1 MTNEVYRLSNNTLG
15 VIIALEG
22 IIFGIFV
29 GLKMGFSFVP
39 LSDLTYIAT
48 LGGNRHVVGTIAALI
63 LIPVC
68 VKQTKKGFL
77 AVMAVISVTGILTS
91 ISIIDAL
98 FLTPESGLKA
108 PVATVM
114 LIFQILAMVFSYRA
128 VKEIESLSLQA
139 S

>member
-1 MTNEVYRLSNNTLG
+1 MEKYKMRNKKYRISNNTLG
-15 VIIALEG
+15 AIIALEA
-22 IIFGIFV
+22 IVFGIFV

-63 LIPVC
+63 CIPIC

-77 AVMAVISVTGILTS
+77 AVMTILSVTAILTS

-98 FLTPESGLKA
+98 FLTQGSGAKA

-114 LIFQILAMVFSYRA
+114 LFFQILAIVFSYSA
-128 VKEIESLSLQA
+128 MKEIE
-139 S
+139 